1 MDFATLFS
9 SAAQVLTGTPDLSQ
23 VVDTMS
29 NYWFKKRKETRAAF
43 EVLTSAG
50 TLGYAKSLSSTSTGG
65 VDTAIKLT
73 KALID
78 ALIIIQSTKDIKDE
92 QNMKLI
98 LGCIDCDKKY
108 VQILKN
114 WFIGID
120 KADEDVSL
128 IIFQIAA
135 KTHDELTDT
144 MSRITDQWSKKIGGY
159 SRNNNHIL

>member
-98 LGCIDCDKKY
+98 LGC
-108 VQILKN
+108 
-114 WFIGID
+114 
-120 KADEDVSL
+120 
-128 IIFQIAA
+128 
-135 KTHDELTDT
+135 
-144 MSRITDQWSKKIGGY
+144 R
-159 SRNNNHIL
+159 